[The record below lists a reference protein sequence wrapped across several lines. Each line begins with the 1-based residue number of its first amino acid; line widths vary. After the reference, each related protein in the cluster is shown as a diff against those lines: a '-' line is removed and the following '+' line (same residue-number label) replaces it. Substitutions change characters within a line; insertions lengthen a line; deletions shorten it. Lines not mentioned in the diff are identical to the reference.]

1 MDYDKYL
8 ENFNA
13 AAAVHETVKWI
24 KEWFEKNGGYS
35 KYAIIGISGGKDST
49 VAAALCV
56 EALGKDN
63 VVGLLLPNGKQSDI
77 NDSYAVINHLG
88 IISYDLNINNAYNAI
103 IKEIEANDITPLEQC
118 TINLPAR
125 LRMATLYAFSQCV
138 GGRVVNTCNLS
149 EDYIGYSTR
158 WGDSVGDFA
167 PLANFTTD
175 EVIKMGL
182 ELGLPEK
189 LVLKTPS
196 DGLCGLTDEEKIKV
210 PYRKINEYIRLGKL
224 EDELAKKTIRELHEK
239 NLFKLEPIP
248 SFDYFELLNYKKH
261 TI

>member
-1 MDYDKYL
+1 MNYTEYL
-8 ENFNA
+8 EKFNA
-13 AAAVHETVKWI
+13 ADATHETIRWI
-24 KEWFEKNGGYS
+24 KNWFEKNGGYS
-35 KYAIIGISGGKDST
+35 KTAVIGISGGKDST

-56 EALGKDN
+56 EALGNDH
-63 VVGLLLPNGKQSDI
+63 VLGVLMPNGKQHDI
-77 NDSYAVINHLG
+77 ADSYAVVNTLDIQHF
-88 IISYDLNINNAYNAI
+88 NINIAGAYEAI
-103 IKEIEANDITPLEQC
+103 CKEVNDYARLTDQC

-125 LRMATLYAFSQCV
+125 LRMSTLYAVSQCI

-175 EVIKMGL
+175 EVIKIGL

-224 EDELAKKTIRELHEK
+224 NDELAKKTIQNMHEK

-248 SFDYFELLNYKKH
+248 SFDYFELLNYRKH
-261 TI
+261 VI